1 MWRGGEVDSGA
12 ARDEMVLSRWG
23 GGQGME
29 CNNGGQR
36 FQQRDGDGDVAAGKA
51 FGVLT
56 REHVGKQQNEA
67 ELRIHQ
73 VVFPLWFLSHNG
85 NTTWCILSSVVFSTH
100 RASVRGSP
108 SGTTRWAVLRCRSW
122 ATGANATAARRAR
135 LARRGRE
142 CTPRAAFMV
151 RRDPMAELSG
161 HV

>member
-85 NTTWCILSSVVFSTH
+85 NTTWCSLS
-100 RASVRGSP
+100 
-108 SGTTRWAVLRCRSW
+108 
-122 ATGANATAARRAR
+122 
-135 LARRGRE
+135 
-142 CTPRAAFMV
+142 
-151 RRDPMAELSG
+151 RDGLDYTKLCFHCG
-161 HV
+161 F